1 MGTLLLVAFSKKGEN
16 DKEEVDNVN
25 VDLEGAVDVLLWVQL
40 MLLTPHH
47 HLGVIDEELENSPIQ
62 KSENTYQSNPSSV
75 GKRDFQDKL

>member
-1 MGTLLLVAFSKKGEN
+1 MATLLLVAFSKKGEN
-16 DKEEVDNVN
+16 DKEQVDDVN

-62 KSENTYQSNPSSV
+62 KSENTYHSNPSSV
-75 GKRDFQDKL
+75 GKGDFHDKL

>member
-1 MGTLLLVAFSKKGEN
+1 MATLLLVAFSKKGEN

-62 KSENTYQSNPSSV
+62 KSENTCQSNPSSV